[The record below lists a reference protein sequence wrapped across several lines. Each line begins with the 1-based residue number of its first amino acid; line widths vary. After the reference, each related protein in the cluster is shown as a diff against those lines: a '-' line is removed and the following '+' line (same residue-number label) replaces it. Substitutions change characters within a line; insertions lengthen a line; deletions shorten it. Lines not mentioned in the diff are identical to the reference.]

1 MPIKKEK
8 LAQIK
13 GYQTEESEKAATIR
27 SEKLAQI
34 KGYQTSKDSSTSAQ
48 KKSTEKQ
55 TTEKQQNAGVS
66 TMVDT
71 PTSAY
76 SGAFDVDPAQYQ
88 TERNRVAAEKLLE
101 EMQRTDGA
109 GRRITNTIAAGAA
122 GSMASLAKAASTVA
136 SGAAQIRESGTGIQS
151 PIAATKASVFVNR
164 GYDPL
169 NKERSERETE
179 HLQKAA
185 ERLSGA
191 ADKGFENAR
200 QLEAYAKD
208 GLGDAGQFLVDLGMT
223 GTQMAGDALANA
235 IVPGGGLASL
245 GARSFGGAVQSANE
259 QNIEGARAGAY
270 GIGSAAV
277 EIGTEMLANIAKPLK
292 LVYGTGVV
300 DKAIQKVAGKLVGDS
315 AGRRVLAQLAGSA
328 GSEALEEVISNVAQ
342 VPLQNLTLQNGA
354 AYDEA
359 WLEDTLYSALLGGA
373 LGGVLGVANVPG
385 TISRSREMRNAEK
398 LAREMAEE
406 SVGAAESVQDG
417 TETGGATAGD
427 TAHIDRR
434 DSADVGSRRMNA
446 FQYDHPEMRQFYRQA
461 AEDLAADAG
470 ISMDQ
475 GQQVRKVR
483 TMDGWKRERS
493 TQASAAVKAAMD
505 MGLTRADIIRG
516 AEDIVEDS
524 GKENNANAKRVEIV
538 LDDMLSNGY
547 STMFGKS
554 EGANADYI
562 AAKDAIGGGVKAGSW
577 EQYRAEN
584 RLAEETGEVSEAE
597 LREEWES
604 RQRTALEAAASAF
617 GNAGRQVFQA
627 GYRSGSDSAAY
638 FQAFQRAY
646 NEGLTGAARSVS
658 TLSET
663 QADAAYKAGKSDA
676 ARTTK
681 TEKAK
686 AKYATVYGE
695 KSGVVYDEY
704 VKGMDKKTVDR
715 IGAVAKKLGVK
726 VQFVDSVA
734 GGWANAE
741 IQDGMIRVEKNNPNP
756 VLSLLGHEWT
766 HRLQQLAPKE
776 YNAFRRAAYEA
787 MENRE
792 SEVYSRYRTYAEVA
806 EDVTMEEALD
816 ELAADYAGE
825 LLENGEI
832 LDEFIARSD
841 RSLLQKVLDALR
853 EFVGKLTGAEKRKA
867 QSAET
872 KLTAA
877 LEAASRQATALQGK
891 ENGATMGAVKL
902 SLKDMTEGESAALLQ
917 YKSSE
922 SYKINAKL
930 RDGVAL
936 TEAEQKMVADLD
948 AALEKLPVR
957 EGTVYRRLSF
967 DMEGQEALDAFLAEH
982 AEGDIVP
989 YEAYTSSS
997 TAIDG
1002 YPVSGDLTATLV
1014 INSKTGRD
1022 MAGIGNNFESEV
1034 VFPRGCDFIVERVT
1048 QDAQGSPVIYM
1059 KEDAEN
1065 GIGQL
1070 HSEERVQAVQQVQEK
1085 GERRDSLH
1093 EISETDTARGAGER
1107 KLPGVRGEGKEEVR
1121 FSLKEYT
1128 DEEKK
1133 QHIKDAAG
1141 YFGRTYKWAETGY
1154 VTTDG
1159 RRLDF
1164 SGRHDGGPGGY
1175 RTVDHRDI
1183 REALGD
1189 DYGGDDYSGG
1199 MVQFMSEGNIRIA
1212 PENGGINLS
1221 VMPTEAQMSTLSDF
1235 ISKQRGE
1242 VILDLDTPDGRTVS
1256 STEYPRGTHANKVLA
1271 DIKEYFENGTT
1282 PYVSEMAQFRYSL
1295 KGSRE
1300 LAEEVK
1306 RLEAEGKKK
1315 GKSETEL
1322 RQEIDALVAQRYGE
1336 MLKAYGPMP
1345 RGEKA
1350 YRDVQVPKR
1359 TEDHK
1364 GRRVSQTVRTILEAE
1379 ATPEEA
1385 VPRIEQLVAEGA
1397 FTYDTYTDKQAMKD
1411 ARAEIEDKG
1420 FADTMEDWL
1429 ASVRSGAVS
1438 KRNTALGWALYNNC
1452 ANSGDL
1458 KGAVKILNAM
1468 VEHQRSAAQALQA
1481 TRILKKLSPEGQLY
1495 GAQRSVD
1502 SLQREMN
1509 ERYGDKAP
1517 NLKIDEELAQQFLDA
1532 KTQGEREAAMKEI
1545 YKDIGRQMPT
1555 RWTDRWRAW
1564 RYLAMLG
1571 NPRTHVRNIVGNAG
1585 FTPVIWTKDA
1595 VATAIEAAA
1604 SKASGGKMQRSKG
1617 IPTPELISAAAADYA
1632 NVRERILSG
1641 GKYNESNAK
1650 DAIEEGRK
1658 IFGTTGFKAWDKTG
1672 GRALEKARKGNS
1684 RLMELEDM
1692 VFSKGHYA
1700 LALAQYCKANGI
1712 SAAHIRSGKL
1722 SDHARA
1728 YAILEAQKATYR
1740 DTNDFSEAISRLG
1753 RYEGKNGA
1761 KKALSMMADGVL
1773 PFRKTP
1779 ANILV
1784 RGVEYSPLGFLKG
1797 IGDLVQ
1803 AARGKGSAAEA
1814 IDQLSA
1820 GLTGTGLLMLGAF
1833 LATQGFR
1840 GMKLRGGGDDD
1851 DKQREFD
1858 ELNGHQNYALELAD
1872 GTSVTLDWLAPE
1884 VLPLFVGANLAQ
1896 EIVNRD
1902 DKVTMSGILGAI
1914 SKITDPMLEMSC
1926 LSSLNELFD
1935 SVGYATSDEMEAL
1948 PTIAMSA
1955 TTSLLTQAIPTLAG
1969 QAERTAQEGNRITTY
1984 TDKNNP
1990 YLTTDMQYALGR
2002 TSAKIPGWDYNQIP
2016 YIDAWGRQEAEGKKF
2031 IKAFNNFLNPAYM
2044 SKVEGGALEE
2054 ELQRLYDATGSAS
2067 VLPQRA
2073 DKTIS
2078 VNGEKKSLTA
2088 KEYVEYATAKG
2099 QKSRTLLEKMTGS
2112 KSWAQLSDSE
2122 RVEAIKTAYSY
2133 ADAVAKGKVSDYKLT
2148 DTDAKIR
2155 NSGDETLFIM
2165 AYATQKGIT
2174 ESLTKNGKTIV
2185 NSNGLFKM
2193 QALYQMPGVRALSD
2207 DKREILFLSLGVGK
2221 TVAGYS
2227 EKQVESALKRMKK
2240 TAD

>member
-13 GYQTEESEKAATIR
+13 GYQTEENEKAATVR
-27 SEKLAQI
+27 AEKLAQI
-34 KGYQTSKDSSTSAQ
+34 KGYQNSSTSSASAQ
-48 KKSTEKQ
+48 KKSTGKKTAEKQ
-55 TTEKQQNAGVS
+55 NTGVS
-66 TMVDT
+66 TIVDT

-88 TERNRVAAEKLLE
+88 TARNRAAAEKLLE

-109 GRRITNTIAAGAA
+109 GRRITNTITAGASD
-122 GSMASLAKAASTVA
+122 SMASLAKAASTIA
-136 SGAAQIRESGTGIQS
+136 GGMAQNRKSGEGVQT

-164 GYDPL
+164 GYDPQ
-169 NKERSERETE
+169 NKERSARESE
-179 HLQKAA
+179 NLKKAA
-185 ERLSGA
+185 ENLSGA
-191 ADKGFENAR
+191 ADKGYENAR

-208 GLGDAGQFLVDLGMT
+208 GLGEAGQFLVDLGMT
-223 GTQMAGDALANA
+223 GTQMVGDALANA

-245 GARSFGGAVQSANE
+245 AARSYGSGVQSANE
-259 QNIEGARAGAY
+259 QGIDGARAVAY
-270 GIGSAAV
+270 GLGSAAV
-277 EIGTEMLANIAKPLK
+277 EVGTEKLGNLAKPLK
-292 LVYGTGVV
+292 AIYGKGVADAALENV
-300 DKAIQKVAGKLVGDS
+300 SNRLLGSS

-359 WLEDTLYSALLGGA
+359 WLEDTLYSALLGGT

-385 TISRSREMRNAEK
+385 TISRSREMSNAEK
-398 LAREMAEE
+398 LAQEMAEE
-406 SVGAAESVQDG
+406 SVGAADG
-417 TETGGATAGD
+417 AQSSTAVD
-427 TAHIDRR
+427 TAHIDNRN
-434 DSADVGSRRMNA
+434 SAEVGSRSVNA
-446 FQYDHPEMRQFYRQA
+446 FQYDHPEMRAFYRQA

-493 TQASAAVKAAMD
+493 TQASAPVKAAMD
-505 MGLTRADIIRG
+505 LGLTRADIIRG
-516 AEDIVEDS
+516 AEDIVEDN

-562 AAKDAIGGGVKAGSW
+562 AAKDAIDGGMKTGSW
-577 EQYRAEN
+577 ERYRAEN

-597 LREEWES
+597 LRAEWEG
-604 RQRTALEAAASAF
+604 RQRAALEEASSAF
-617 GNAGRQVFQA
+617 GNAGSRVFQA

-638 FQAFQRAY
+638 FQAFQKAY
-646 NEGLTGAARSVS
+646 NEGLTGAARSAS

-695 KSGVVYDEY
+695 KSGVVYDDY

-715 IGAVAKKLGVK
+715 IDAVAKKLGVK

-766 HRLQQLAPKE
+766 HRLQQLAPEE
-776 YNAFRRAAYEA
+776 YNAFRQAAYEA
-787 MENRE
+787 TENRE
-792 SEVYSRYRTYAEVA
+792 SAVYSRYKAYSEVA
-806 EDVTMEEALD
+806 EDVTMEDALD

-825 LLENGEI
+825 LLENGEL

-841 RSLLQKVLDALR
+841 RSLLQRVLDALR
-853 EFVGKLTGAEKRKA
+853 EFAGKLTGAEKQKA
-867 QSAET
+867 QSAEA
-872 KLTAA
+872 KLAAA
-877 LEAASRQATALQGK
+877 LDTGAKQAGEL
-891 ENGATMGAVKL
+891 NGAKKAA
-902 SLKDMTEGESAALLQ
+902 TEGGGARHSVKNIAGNSGKQYGIGVYLDSTLLEGLTDAERTQMVKERIRELGGQTFVAYDANGNEVNIQIAKHGARFKNKNGKSVPVNNDLATKNRKSQIKQESVVLANELISAAK
-917 YKSSE
+917 YKKTNPAKYPHGWLDDNGRNDWAEWSTYIQSKDSSVW
-922 SYKINAKL
+922 NATLHIATSTTGEKFL
-930 RDGVAL
+930 YDIDPI
-936 TEAEQKMVADLD
+936 KMV
-948 AALEKLPVR
+948 EQPGNS
-957 EGTVYRRLSF
+957 GTSTTTANVSQA
-967 DMEGQEALDAFLAEH
+967 G
-982 AEGDIVP
+982 GDVKKK
-989 YEAYTSSS
+989 Y
-997 TAIDG
+997 
-1002 YPVSGDLTATLV
+1002 
-1014 INSKTGRD
+1014 
-1022 MAGIGNNFESEV
+1022 
-1034 VFPRGCDFIVERVT
+1034 
-1048 QDAQGSPVIYM
+1048 
-1059 KEDAEN
+1059 
-1065 GIGQL
+1065 
-1070 HSEERVQAVQQVQEK
+1070 
-1085 GERRDSLH
+1085 
-1093 EISETDTARGAGER
+1093 
-1107 KLPGVRGEGKEEVR
+1107 
-1121 FSLKEYT
+1121 SLKEYT
-1128 DEEKK
+1128 DAEKA
-1133 QHIKDAAG
+1133 QHIKDAVD

-1154 VTTDG
+1154 ITADG

-1164 SGRHDGGPGGY
+1164 SGRHDGAPGGY

-1183 REALGD
+1183 RDALGL
-1189 DYGGDDYSGG
+1189 DYGGDDYSGA

-1221 VMPTEAQMSTLSDF
+1221 VMPTKAQMQTLSDF

-1271 DIKEYFENGTT
+1271 DIKEYFENGTA
-1282 PYVSEMAQFRYSL
+1282 PQVSELAQFHYSL

-1300 LAEEVK
+1300 LKEEVE
-1306 RLEAEGKKK
+1306 RLEAEGKKS

-1336 MLKAYGPMP
+1336 MLKAYGSMP
-1345 RGEKA
+1345 KGEKP
-1350 YRDVQVPKR
+1350 YREVQVPKR
-1359 TEDHK
+1359 TEEDK
-1364 GRRVSQTVRTILEAE
+1364 GKKVSRTVRTILEAE

-1385 VPRIEQLVAEGA
+1385 VPHIERMIAEGE
-1397 FTYDTYTDKQAMKD
+1397 FSYDTYTDKQAMKD
-1411 ARAEIEDKG
+1411 AKTEIEDKG

-1429 ASVRSGAVS
+1429 VAVRSGEVS

-1452 ANSGDL
+1452 ANSGDV

-1468 VEHQRSAAQALQA
+1468 VEHQRNAAQALQA

-1495 GAQRSVD
+1495 GTQRSVD
-1502 SLQREMN
+1502 SLQRELK

-1517 NLKIDEELAQQFLDA
+1517 DLKIDEELAQKFLDA
-1532 KTQGEREAAMKEI
+1532 KTQNERDAAMKEI

-1555 RWTDRWRAW
+1555 RWVDRWRAW

-1604 SKASGGKMQRSKG
+1604 GKASGGKMKRSKG
-1617 IPTPELISAAAADYA
+1617 VPTPELISAAAADYVNA
-1632 NVRERILSG
+1632 RERILSG

-1650 DAIEEGRK
+1650 DSIEEGRK
-1658 IFGTTGFKAWDKTG
+1658 IFGTTGIEAWDKTG
-1672 GRALEKARKGNS
+1672 GKALEKARKGNS
-1684 RLMELEDM
+1684 NLMELEDLW
-1692 VFSKGHYA
+1692 FSKGHYA

-1712 SAAHIRSGKL
+1712 SAERIRSGKL
-1722 SDHARA
+1722 SDHARS

-1740 DTNDFSEAISRLG
+1740 DTNAFSEAISSLG
-1753 RYEGKNGA
+1753 RDEGKNGA

-1784 RGVEYSPLGFLKG
+1784 RGVEYSPLGVMKG
-1797 IGDLVQ
+1797 IADLVQ
-1803 AARGKGSAAEA
+1803 VKRGKRSAAEA

-1833 LATQGFR
+1833 MATQGIF

-1851 DKQREFD
+1851 DKQQKFD

-1896 EIVNRD
+1896 EIVNRND
-1902 DKVTMSGILGAI
+1902 EVTMSGILGAI

-1935 SVGYATSDEMEAL
+1935 SVGYATSNEMEAL
-1948 PTIAMSA
+1948 PTLAMSA

-1984 TDKNNP
+1984 TDKNNR
-1990 YLTTDMQYALGR
+1990 YLTTDMQYSLGR

-2016 YIDAWGRQEAEGKKF
+2016 YIDAWGRQEAEPKKF

-2054 ELQRLYDATGSAS
+2054 ELQRLYDATGNAS

-2078 VNGEKKSLTA
+2078 VNGEKKHLTA

-2112 KSWAQLSDSE
+2112 KSWAQLSDNE
-2122 RVEAIKTAYSY
+2122 RAEAIKTAYSY
-2133 ADAVAKGKVSDYKLT
+2133 ADAVAKGKVSDYQLT
-2148 DTDAKIR
+2148 ETDAKIR

-2165 AYATQKGIT
+2165 AYAAQKDIGT
-2174 ESLTKNGKTIV
+2174 KLTKNGKTIT

-2193 QALYQMPGVRALSD
+2193 QALYQMPGVKALSD
-2207 DKREILFLSLGVGK
+2207 DKRELLFLSLGVGK

-2227 EKQVESALKRMKK
+2227 EKKVESSLKGMKK